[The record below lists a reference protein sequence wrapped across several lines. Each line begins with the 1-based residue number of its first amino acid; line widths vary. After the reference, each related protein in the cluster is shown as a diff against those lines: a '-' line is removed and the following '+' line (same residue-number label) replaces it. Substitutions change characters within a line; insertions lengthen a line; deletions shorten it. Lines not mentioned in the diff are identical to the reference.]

1 MWCPVLPPH
10 MTSNVAEHQSL
21 SDDDDEL
28 PEEAENALL
37 EAPFFTFSK
46 PIEPRRKT
54 VHVSLS
60 YVRKQY
66 PL

>member
-37 EAPFFTFSK
+37 EAPLLTSAK

-54 VHVSLS
+54 ISVLYTKKSSL
-60 YVRKQY
+60 
-66 PL
+66 

>member
-21 SDDDDEL
+21 PASVPTSVPEEED
-28 PEEAENALL
+28 EEAENALL
-37 EAPFFTFSK
+37 EAPLLTYAK

-54 VHVSLS
+54 ISVL
-60 YVRKQY
+60 YT
-66 PL
+66 